1 MRGMWKVI
9 KRRWKYLAAKLSG
22 RFEETADPKVQLEQA
37 MVEAQEQHRRLV
49 EQAASVIANQKQTE
63 LQLNRSMQELERISG
78 STRQALTMADDA
90 ARRGDTAK
98 ATEYNQTA
106 EAFANRLIATEKR
119 VDDLKTMHLQAT
131 QAADQARAAVQQ
143 NASLLQQKLAERQKL
158 LSQLDQARMQEQLNT
173 AMASLS
179 QTVGQDVPTFDDVRA
194 KIEAQYAKALGTAE
208 LSGQSVEARMLEVEQ
223 AGVNS
228 EAQMRLERDA
238 PARWACPPAARGR
251 RPAGGLVPSGPR
263 GPGPARRPPGYRRA
277 GGASASADQMGTS
290 TLRTRRTGSTG
301 RRPAGRPFDS
311 RHGADD

>member
-1 MRGMWKVI
+1 MWKVI
-9 KRRWKYLAAKLSG
+9 KRRWKYLTAKLSG

-37 MVEAQEQHRRLV
+37 MVEAQDQHRRLV

-78 STRQALTMADDA
+78 TTRQALTMADDA

-106 EAFANRLIATEKR
+106 QAFANRLIATEKR
-119 VDDLKTMHLQAT
+119 VEDLKTMHLQAA
-131 QAADQARAAVQQ
+131 QAADQARSAVGQ

-158 LSQLDQARMQEQLNT
+158 LSQLDQTRMQQQLNT

-179 QTVGQDVPTFDDVRA
+179 QTVDQDVPTFDDVRA

-228 EAQMRLERDA
+228 EAQMRLEQMRQQMGLPPGGQEGGAQLASSSRQALGGDNQ
-238 PARWACPPAARGR
+238 PAAALGTGAVTAEAPTGAGAAAEVQTAG
-251 RPAGGLVPSGPR
+251 PAATPAEGT
-263 GPGPARRPPGYRRA
+263 GPGPA
-277 GGASASADQMGTS
+277 SQTES
-290 TLRTRRTGSTG
+290 
-301 RRPAGRPFDS
+301 
-311 RHGADD
+311 